1 MEVYNST
8 TDHFSLPHIDHKQ
21 LVHDDF
27 SPMFAMLNIIH
38 HVFVHLVHIH
48 QLEDQQYLD
57 LDIIDQHKDL
67 PL

>member
-1 MEVYNST
+1 
-8 TDHFSLPHIDHKQ
+8 LPHIDHKQ